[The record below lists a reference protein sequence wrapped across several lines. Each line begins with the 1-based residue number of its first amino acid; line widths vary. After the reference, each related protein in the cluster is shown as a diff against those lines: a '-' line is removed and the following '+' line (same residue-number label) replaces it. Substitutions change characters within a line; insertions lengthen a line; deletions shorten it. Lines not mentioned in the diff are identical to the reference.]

1 MGEYSIGEA
10 LKQFLKNSRL
20 NGYMQAIQIEQVWE
34 QIMGKTIAKY
44 TEDIKI
50 HGNKLYITT
59 SVAPLRNELLFQ
71 KDNIIKQ
78 VNDALGEKVIKEVII
93 K

>member
-1 MGEYSIGEA
+1 
-10 LKQFLKNSRL
+10 
-20 NGYMQAIQIEQVWE
+20 MQAIQIEQVWE